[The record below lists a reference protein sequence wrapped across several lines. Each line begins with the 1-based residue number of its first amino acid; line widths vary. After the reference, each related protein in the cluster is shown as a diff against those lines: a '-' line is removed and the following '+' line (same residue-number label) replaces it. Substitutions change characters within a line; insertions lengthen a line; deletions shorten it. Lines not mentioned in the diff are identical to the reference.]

1 AAINTISGSPYKIS
15 TSAISFPPSV
25 SDLPTA
31 QDGLKLTRFSW
42 TPSLSVQGVHMM
54 ARRTMKRRVV
64 GAAQDM
70 PSPRTLPGDSEQKI
84 RHRRGFA
91 ALAPLAHGVGAGTGP
106 GVKRRAGCVMLRAA
120 PHL

>member
-1 AAINTISGSPYKIS
+1 
-15 TSAISFPPSV
+15 
-25 SDLPTA
+25 
-31 QDGLKLTRFSW
+31 
-42 TPSLSVQGVHMM
+42 MM

-91 ALAPLAHGVGAGTGP
+91 ALAPWRTVWAPVPGRALSGVRGALCSAPRPICRPDGAEAKSGTGLSSFC
-106 GVKRRAGCVMLRAA
+106 RA
-120 PHL
+120 